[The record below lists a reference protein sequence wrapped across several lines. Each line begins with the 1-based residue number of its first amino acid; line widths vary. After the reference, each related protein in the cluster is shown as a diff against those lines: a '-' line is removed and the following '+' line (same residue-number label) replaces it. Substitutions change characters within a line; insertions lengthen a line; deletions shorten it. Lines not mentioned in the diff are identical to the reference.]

1 MKNQITLP
9 STSGSVNARVEIWL
23 PIDYDIPN
31 GGIVK
36 CTIGASDHIP
46 YDNIH
51 KDNLGQMCSISTSKK
66 VTVFT
71 DDTYGLIGGASGKC
85 TLT

>member
-9 STSGSVNARVEIWL
+9 STTGGTNARVEIWL

-36 CTIGASDHIP
+36 CTIGASDHIS
-46 YDNIH
+46 YDNVH
-51 KDNLGQMCSISTSKK
+51 KDNVG
-66 VTVFT
+66 
-71 DDTYGLIGGASGKC
+71 
-85 TLT
+85 